1 MFHGGGSSVVTI
13 GTTLYAISIYGS
25 TENDKLCDTLDPD
38 LRWLPIPF
46 KGDSRLSR
54 DRPGIGEHM
63 GNLIVAGGSMERNLL
78 TIVEEYDIQNRSWS
92 RMPNLNIPREGPAV
106 IVVENQLWIV
116 GGKIGPGNEDQKGS
130 VEIFDNESNKWI
142 LSDKSSSLH
151 LNVNTNQECQAVIVE
166 RILS

>member
-1 MFHGGGSSVVTI
+1 MCPQ
-13 GTTLYAISIYGS
+13 L
-25 TENDKLCDTLDPD
+25 EL
-38 LRWLPIPF
+38 
-46 KGDSRLSR
+46 DSRFFCC
-54 DRPGIGEHM
+54 
-63 GNLIVAGGSMERNLL
+63 
-78 TIVEEYDIQNRSWS
+78 

-116 GGKIGPGNEDQKGS
+116 GGKIGPGDEDQKGS
-130 VEIFDNESNKWI
+130 VEIFDNESKKWI